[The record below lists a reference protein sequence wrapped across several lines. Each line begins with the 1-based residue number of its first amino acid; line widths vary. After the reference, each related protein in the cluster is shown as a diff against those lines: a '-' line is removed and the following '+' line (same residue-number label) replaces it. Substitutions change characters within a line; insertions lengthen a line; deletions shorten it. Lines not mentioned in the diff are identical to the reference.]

1 MSDFDYDLFVIGGGS
16 GGVRASRI
24 AAGLGARVGLAEE
37 RYLGGTCVNVGCIP
51 KKLFSYAA
59 HFAQDFEDARGYGW
73 ELPSTP
79 RFHWPT
85 LRDNK
90 DREIQRL
97 NGVYLSMLEKAG
109 VKVWQRRATLL
120 DGHTIALG
128 DELIT
133 AREVLIATGGWPAI
147 PDIVGKQYVLTS
159 NDLFA
164 LETLPSSIV
173 IVGGGYIAVEF
184 AGILA
189 GLNVTTTL
197 VHRGPSLLRGFDT
210 ELAEAFA
217 VELQKYATLKLDT
230 EVTRIERQADGGMQV
245 FLSKGEPLEV
255 KAVMYAT
262 GRNPNSSNIGLERLG
277 VEMAENGAIVVNEQF
292 TTCVPNIHAVGDVID
307 RVALTPIALA
317 EGQIL
322 AQRLFGQPREG
333 HRAGQRKVMCYD
345 NIPTAVFSHPNIAT
359 VGLDEDN
366 ARQQFPNLAV
376 YRSRFTAL
384 RHTLSGRNEKTFL
397 KLLVDTDTDRVLGAH
412 MLGADAGEIIQGLA
426 VAINAGATKAHFDAT
441 LGIHPTVAE
450 EFVTMRTPS

>member
-147 PDIVGKQYVLTS
+147 PDIVGKQHVLTS

-189 GLNVTTTL
+189 GLNVKTTL

-230 EVTRIERQADGGMQV
+230 EVTRIERQADGG
-245 FLSKGEPLEV
+245 
-255 KAVMYAT
+255 
-262 GRNPNSSNIGLERLG
+262 
-277 VEMAENGAIVVNEQF
+277 
-292 TTCVPNIHAVGDVID
+292 NIH
-307 RVALTPIALA
+307 
-317 EGQIL
+317 
-322 AQRLFGQPREG
+322 
-333 HRAGQRKVMCYD
+333 
-345 NIPTAVFSHPNIAT
+345 
-359 VGLDEDN
+359 
-366 ARQQFPNLAV
+366 
-376 YRSRFTAL
+376 
-384 RHTLSGRNEKTFL
+384 
-397 KLLVDTDTDRVLGAH
+397 LG
-412 MLGADAGEIIQGLA
+412 
-426 VAINAGATKAHFDAT
+426 NRAGATTRGRGTRLVCNGARRCEDSQRRLRGARQRALRMLAGCLAWRGRRAGNKMPTAHKSRSLFARR
-441 LGIHPTVAE
+441 HPAKRLRASSAFQHLRHGREMVAIRLLSSRLSRVR
-450 EFVTMRTPS
+450 FAR